1 MVFGNVGK
9 SDGYLAS
16 LTVNEKGSSPD
27 LHQAPAEDAR
37 CVGEK
42 ERTATGDVPVA
53 TAIKRLVSSAIK
65 LARSPN

>member
-1 MVFGNVGK
+1 MVVFGNVGK
-9 SDGYLAS
+9 SDGYIAS

-42 ERTATGDVPVA
+42 GEHGHRGRPGSNCDNKA
-53 TAIKRLVSSAIK
+53 
-65 LARSPN
+65 